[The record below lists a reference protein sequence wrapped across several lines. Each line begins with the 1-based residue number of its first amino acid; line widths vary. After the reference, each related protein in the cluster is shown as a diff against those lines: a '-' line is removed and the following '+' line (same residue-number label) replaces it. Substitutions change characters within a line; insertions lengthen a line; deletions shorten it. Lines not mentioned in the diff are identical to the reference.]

1 MPGSNTEALL
11 VQSAIALNMV
21 SYSWREK
28 QEVQWKELMTMGN
41 RLIYVEKLYEEHSA
55 GPEL

>member
-1 MPGSNTEALL
+1 
-11 VQSAIALNMV
+11 MV
-21 SYSWREK
+21 SYSPREK

-41 RLIYVEKLYEEHSA
+41 RLIHVEKLYEEHSA